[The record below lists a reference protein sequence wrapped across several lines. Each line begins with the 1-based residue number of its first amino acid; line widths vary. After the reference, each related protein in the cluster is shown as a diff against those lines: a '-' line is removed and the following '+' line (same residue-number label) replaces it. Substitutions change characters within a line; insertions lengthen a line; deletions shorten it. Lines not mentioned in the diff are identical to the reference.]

1 MVVSSGAAEKADK
14 KKEEE
19 EVQLAHLGAVFEAG
33 HDIPADINVLE
44 HALELVRKLRPTL
57 RFELADGAFF
67 RVNARALPQK
77 QPLGEILLVES
88 FKDILARDVP

>member
-1 MVVSSGAAEKADK
+1 MTKTESRNL
-14 KKEEE
+14 
-19 EVQLAHLGAVFEAG
+19 EVKDL
-33 HDIPADINVLE
+33 NSE